1 MPELPEVETVRRG
14 LLPALEGAIIKDV
27 IVRRRDMRTRVPD
40 DFEIRVQDQKVLSL
54 SRRSKYVL
62 ILLESGEQII
72 IHLGMSGR
80 IRIFDGNPV
89 EPDKHDH
96 VEFITD
102 SRKCIRYG
110 DPRRFGFVDLI
121 KPGEE
126 AIYPALAKLGPE
138 PLDDIFTGSLLLER
152 LKGRTTSMKAVL
164 MDQRIVAGLGNIYV
178 NEALNRSGI
187 LPTKKAGKLSA
198 KKANVLV
205 GVIKDVL
212 LEAIESGGSSLK
224 DHRQTDGELGYFQHS
239 FQVYGR
245 EGEPCKSCRSEEKK
259 SLIKRIVQQG
269 RSTFYCSSCQR

>member
-14 LLPALEGAIIKDV
+14 LLPALVGAIIKDV
-27 IVRRRDMRTRVPD
+27 IVRRRDMRRRVPD
-40 DFEIRVQDQKVLSL
+40 DFETRVQDQKVVSL

-80 IRIFDGNPV
+80 IRIFEGNPE

-121 KPGEE
+121 KVGEE
-126 AIYPALAKLGPE
+126 TIYPSLAKLGPE
-138 PLDDIFTGSLLLER
+138 PLDDIFTGAFLRER
-152 LKGRTTSMKAVL
+152 LKGKTTSMKAVL
-164 MDQRIVAGLGNIYV
+164 MDQRIIAGLGNIYV

-187 LPTKKAGKLSA
+187 SPIKKAGKLNV
-198 KKANVLV
+198 KKADVLV
-205 GVIKDVL
+205 DVIKEVL
-212 LEAIESGGSSLK
+212 LEAIEAGGSSLK

-239 FQVYGR
+239 FQAYGR
-245 EGEPCKSCRSEEKK
+245 EGEPCRSCELEDKI

-269 RSTFYCSSCQR
+269 RSTFYCSSCQL